1 MTHQVTLTKQWG
13 YWSKDGYELN
23 NNTWGLHS
31 ATSGSQSTHYDGPS
45 GPGIAWSS
53 DWEWHGGENNVKSYV
68 YGARQFDRPL
78 VSDIKSLPTQV
89 SWGYNRNDVRA
100 NVAYDIFT
108 DPDKNHKNSSGQYE
122 LMIWL
127 GVFGGVWPI
136 SEAKRPIARINIC
149 GYDWDVYFGYNHGG
163 AMKVYSFLPVFGN
176 ISQFSADVK
185 YFFDYLTHEHQF
197 PAHEQHMLIYQFGT
211 EAFTGGPA
219 SFIVPQF
226 IADVKT

>member
-23 NNTWGLHS
+23 NNTWGLHQ

-53 DWEWHGGENNVKSYV
+53 DWEWRGGENQVKSYV

-78 VSDIKSLPTQV
+78 VKDIKSLPTQV
-89 SWGYNRNDVRA
+89 SWGYNRSDIRA

-122 LMIWL
+122 VMIW
-127 GVFGGVWPI
+127 
-136 SEAKRPIARINIC
+136 
-149 GYDWDVYFGYNHGG
+149 
-163 AMKVYSFLPVFGN
+163 
-176 ISQFSADVK
+176 
-185 YFFDYLTHEHQF
+185 
-197 PAHEQHMLIYQFGT
+197 
-211 EAFTGGPA
+211 
-219 SFIVPQF
+219 
-226 IADVKT
+226 